1 MNRKGVPE
9 GFSLVEL
16 IIVIAL
22 IAIVMS
28 ISIPTWQKYRTNSD
42 LKSAAREVMADISD
56 AKQRAVTENS
66 DDYELAFNVSGN
78 SYSLTKSGATQW
90 TKSLASYGNGIVFSS
105 VSFSGTDIHLNKRGT
120 VTNGNLVMRN
130 GLAPPSTAT
139 ITVNIT
145 GRTYVVFDIK

>member
-28 ISIPTWQKYRTNSD
+28 ISIPTWHKYRNNSE

-56 AKQRAVTENS
+56 SKQRAVTENS
-66 DDYELAFNVSGN
+66 DDYKLEFNVSGN
-78 SYSLTKSGATQW
+78 SYALTKSGVTQW
-90 TKSLASYGNGIVFSS
+90 TKSLASSGNGIALSS
-105 VSFSGTDIHLNKRGT
+105 VSFSGTDISLNRRGT
-120 VTNGNLVMRN
+120 VTNGNLVIRN

-139 ITVNIT
+139 IKVNIT